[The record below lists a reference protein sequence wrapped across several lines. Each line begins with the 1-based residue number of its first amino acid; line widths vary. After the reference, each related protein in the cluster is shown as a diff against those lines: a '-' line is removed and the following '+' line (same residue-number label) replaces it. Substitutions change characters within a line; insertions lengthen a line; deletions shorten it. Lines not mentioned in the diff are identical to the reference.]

1 MRIRPVLSSAKQ
13 AVSVLFYLALESDCL
28 GKALNVREQLVGLIS
43 SLSLRNS
50 LSLLPLS
57 LSLFYTNCMGARYE
71 EPTSSTSFRRRVL
84 ALQGWGKKER
94 QIEQERK
101 QLPT

>member
-50 LSLLPLS
+50 LSLSLS
-57 LSLFYTNCMGARYE
+57 LS
-71 EPTSSTSFRRRVL
+71 VL
-84 ALQGWGKKER
+84 HELHGR
-94 QIEQERK
+94 SI
-101 QLPT
+101 

>member
-1 MRIRPVLSSAKQ
+1 MRIRTVLSSAKQ

-50 LSLLPLS
+50 LSLSLYLCSTRTAWALDMKNLRHPPL
-57 LSLFYTNCMGARYE
+57 LEGECWHCTG
-71 EPTSSTSFRRRVL
+71 V
-84 ALQGWGKKER
+84 GKKER